1 MKPFSQRSSLSSQ
14 HEASREND
22 DLIAM
27 NSPSPQKPVSRKK
40 KGSSVIVLN
49 ADLSSTLTNGTT
61 DDADDQDVRN
71 DVVEKESVSKE
82 DQEAGQR
89 LKLKFQDK
97 MQKKDSQM
105 ADLDEVSFCRSS
117 SFFERNV

>member
-117 SFFERNV
+117 SFFDRIV

>member
-1 MKPFSQRSSLSSQ
+1 MNPFFQRSSLSSQ

>member
-1 MKPFSQRSSLSSQ
+1 LSSQ
-14 HEASREND
+14 HEAARGEND

-61 DDADDQDVRN
+61 DDADDEDVHN
-71 DVVEKESVSKE
+71 NVVEKESISKE
-82 DQEAGQR
+82 DQEAAQR
-89 LKLKFQDK
+89 LKSKFQDK

-105 ADLDEVSFCRSS
+105 ADLDEVRF
-117 SFFERNV
+117 

>member
-117 SFFERNV
+117 SFFDRNV